1 MKVSDIEL
9 PSNKKFGYFLS
20 FVLFCSSLF
29 FFFKNLI
36 YLSLILSVLFFSV
49 ISLTIK
55 NPDTLSNLNKYWMV
69 FGAIIGKFVSI
80 FILALIF
87 FLIFSPI
94 SYVMK
99 LTGRDELNL
108 KNKYLKTMWKTRK
121 EKDQKFLSF
130 YNQF

>member
-1 MKVSDIEL
+1 
-9 PSNKKFGYFLS
+9 
-20 FVLFCSSLF
+20 
-29 FFFKNLI
+29 
-36 YLSLILSVLFFSV
+36 
-49 ISLTIK
+49 
-55 NPDTLSNLNKYWMV
+55 MV